1 MATAQS
7 KVSLKDNVTIPVAEF
22 PRCLSLLL
30 LLVANDLILREP
42 GIAMSSIGMEGY
54 NLEYVRIWLN
64 VAFFG
69 VLLVAGLVSA
79 VSKKEVSLRVLC
91 VLQGASGVVSI
102 ASVAAFALFS
112 SARMAD
118 ACRVL
123 PDFLFFFL
131 GLFAAFGLLIWVV
144 KLSELSCE
152 LAWIELIGC
161 LFVSAFAYVFF
172 LYLADAFPAW
182 MVFGVL
188 YCASFAANVMCARED
203 GEHQGT
209 QMACDDADAPQEAKQ
224 AENASLPDSP
234 SAPFLRAVKENYGSI
249 LCIAALNY
257 VLTASRMVL
266 ESASVNLINSLCAGG
281 ICLAAIVLF
290 VMNFVAKREVEA
302 SVVYGIAFPFIA
314 LAFLLLPFLNDVIR
328 GVFMLVSTMFG
339 TMGTTMLF
347 LMAFRVRRA
356 IGIPAT
362 CAYGLSSGFVHVFL
376 FLGLLSGLGN
386 VSPYGSDF
394 ARYAVFA
401 AVLVYVFLI
410 VFLISRK
417 RANAR
422 KDGSG
427 IVFIGTERD
436 FSLMCDAIAE
446 MHGLSQREREVMRLL
461 MLGLSIDDIASD
473 LGIAASTVRT
483 HNKNIYKKLGVHTRA
498 ELLGLVSR

>member
-7 KVSLKDNVTIPVAEF
+7 KISLRDSVTISVAEF
-22 PRCLSLLL
+22 PRCFSLLL
-30 LLVANDLILREP
+30 LMVANDLILREP

-54 NLEYVRIWLN
+54 NLEFVRIWLN

-69 VLLVAGLVSA
+69 VLLVAGFVS
-79 VSKKEVSLRVLC
+79 VVTKKEASLRVLC
-91 VLQGASGVVSI
+91 VLQGVSGAVSI
-102 ASVAAFALFS
+102 AAAVAFAIFS
-112 SARMAD
+112 SAHVPD
-118 ACRVL
+118 VCQLL
-123 PDFLFFFL
+123 PYLLFFFL

-182 MVFGVL
+182 AVFGAL
-188 YCASFAANVMCARED
+188 YCASFAANVMYAREG
-203 GEHQGT
+203 GERQSA
-209 QMACDDADAPQEAKQ
+209 QAACDETSAPQEARQ
-224 AENASLPDSP
+224 VEGATLPDSP
-234 SAPFLRAVKENYGSI
+234 SAPLLRAVKENYGSI

-266 ESASVNLINSLCAGG
+266 ESASVNLVNSLCAGG

-290 VMNFVAKREVEA
+290 VMDFVAKREAEA
-302 SVVYGIAFPFIA
+302 PVVYGIAFPFIA
-314 LAFLLLPFLNDVIR
+314 LAFLLMPFLNDAIR

-347 LMAFRVRRA
+347 LMAFRVKRA
-356 IGIPAT
+356 IGLPAT
-362 CAYGLSSGFVHVFL
+362 CMYGLSSGFVHVFL
-376 FLGLLSGLGN
+376 FFGLLSGLGN
-386 VSPYGSDF
+386 MSPDGSDF

-427 IVFIGTERD
+427 IVFIGTEQD
-436 FSLMCDAIAE
+436 FSLVCDAIASQ
-446 MHGLSQREREVMRLL
+446 HGLSQREREVMRLL

-473 LGIAASTVRT
+473 LGIAVSTVRT

>member
-7 KVSLKDNVTIPVAEF
+7 KISLRDNVAISVSEF
-22 PRCLSLLL
+22 PRCFSLLL
-30 LLVANDLILREP
+30 LMVANDLILREP
-42 GIAMSSIGMEGY
+42 GIAMSSLGMDGY
-54 NLEYVRIWLN
+54 NLEFVRIGLN

-69 VLLVAGLVSA
+69 VLLVAGALSA
-79 VSKKEVSLRVLC
+79 LTGKEFSARLFC
-91 VLQGASGVVSI
+91 GLQGASGVLSI
-102 ASVAAFALFS
+102 LTVAVFA
-112 SARMAD
+112 
-118 ACRVL
+118 VL
-123 PDFLFFFL
+123 PPRMPETGFVLPYLLFFFL
-131 GLFAAFGLLIWVV
+131 GMFAAFGLLVWVV
-144 KLSELSCE
+144 KLSELPCE

-161 LFVSAFAYVFF
+161 LLVSAFSYVFF

-182 MVFGVL
+182 AVFGVL
-188 YCASFAANVMCARED
+188 YCVSFAANVLSTRED
-203 GEHQGT
+203 AG
-209 QMACDDADAPQEAKQ
+209 CRDDEAEKSEASAVQETKQ
-224 AENASLPDSP
+224 LESIPSADSP
-234 SAPFLRAVKENYGSI
+234 KALLLRAIRENYGSI

-266 ESASVNLINSLCAGG
+266 ESASVSMVNSLCAGG
-281 ICLAAIVLF
+281 ICLAAITLF
-290 VMNFVAKREVEA
+290 VMDFVAKREVEA

-446 MHGLSQREREVMRLL
+446 THGLSQREREVMRLL